1 MITGAGES
9 STMSATAYIALGG
22 NLGDRRATFAGAIL
36 DLQRDWPVQQS
47 ACSCLYETEPVG
59 GPPGQPDFL
68 NAVIRVSTA
77 LNPSDLLAAMR
88 EIERCRGRSRSEP
101 MGPRTLDLD
110 LLLHGDRIVSQPD
123 LQIPHPRLHERL
135 FVLRPLCDIAPRLV
149 HPVLGRTVAELL
161 AGLQSQGDGLRQV
174 AGIEWASPQTSGSSS
189 TSPANAPS

>member
-1 MITGAGES
+1 MIAGAGEP
-9 STMSATAYIALGG
+9 STMSEIAYIALGS

-36 DLQRDWPVQQS
+36 DLQRDWPVQLS

-68 NAVIRVSTA
+68 NAVMSVSTE
-77 LNPSDLLAAMR
+77 LCSRDLLAAMH
-88 EIERCRGRSRSEP
+88 EIERQQGRIRSVS

-110 LLLHGDRIVSQPD
+110 LLFHGDRIVSQPD

-161 AGLQSQGDGLRQV
+161 AGLQSRSDGLRKV
-174 AGIEWASPQTSGSSS
+174 AGIEWASPQSSSSSS
-189 TSPANAPS
+189 TASAHAPS